1 MSEVKASAR
10 FYEDEIDALLEC
22 DDECLARIVRAVFC
36 EAMERE
42 IPELKGLEK
51 ALYKTVIGQVHRD
64 KELSLARRDARLGK
78 TKQSTTNNNK
88 SEQNETNI
96 NTNTNTTTNTQTN
109 TNTNTSTSTNV
120 PPAPKGG
127 ERVCVDTY
135 FEKFW
140 DSYPRKIAK
149 ESALNAWNKL
159 NPDESLANTIIN
171 AVERQKLQ
179 PQWNTENGR
188 YIPYP
193 ANYLNNRYWESEVQN
208 PAPNYNSDSNYNP
221 NSNYDSGSNSSFE
234 VSDIMK
240 RLRERYKNP

>member
-42 IPELKGLEK
+42 IPELRGLEK
-51 ALYKTVIGQVHRD
+51 ALYKTVIGQVRRD
-64 KELSLARRDARLGK
+64 KELSLTRRDARLGK
-78 TKQSTTNNNK
+78 TKQSATSNNK
-88 SEQNETNI
+88 SEQNETNA
-96 NTNTNTTTNTQTN
+96 NTNTNTRTNTNTVTN
-109 TNTNTSTSTNV
+109 TNTNTNV

-127 ERVCVDTY
+127 EGACFDTY

-140 DSYPRKIAK
+140 NSYPRKTAK

-159 NPDESLANTIIN
+159 NPGENLANTIIA

-179 PQWNTENGR
+179 PQWNIENGR

-193 ANYLNNRYWESEVQN
+193 ANYLNNRYWENETAKS
-208 PAPNYNSDSNYNP
+208 APS
-221 NSNYDSGSNSSFE
+221 SGSSFE
-234 VSDIMK
+234 VSDITSQLM
-240 RLRERYKNP
+240 RRYKGG